1 MTSFSFSAKRETTA
15 ATPAKPRS
23 LVLRSSMLRPSKLLL
38 SKLRPSKLRPSG
50 EVRRAR
56 AARALF
62 AWAGL
67 LALLAFTA
75 SSVTAQ
81 EDELSVTAA
90 VEKTQV
96 YAGQPFVLQIQV
108 TGSDEVKPPDLS
120 GLEDFQVQDAGGG
133 QNNSQSISIVNGKIS
148 RVVRRGYTFNF
159 RLTAKR
165 AGDLLIPAI
174 NVTAEGTVR
183 RTQPIRIRAVPPSE
197 NEDFKLRLELS
208 DARVYVGQP
217 VVLTVTWYVGG
228 NVEEF
233 GFNIPLLEDK
243 RFDVTSFNENIDPNQ
258 QDAYVRIPLGDDA
271 AIGRKGRATLD
282 GRSFLTVKF
291 EKVLIPKQ
299 AGTIPVSQAT
309 VSMRAVQGVQRRG
322 GNSVFDEFFS
332 DGIFGRRAVYEDF
345 VVPSNT
351 PTLEVAELPAEGRP
365 AGFNGLIG
373 PFKIEAAATPTDV
386 SVGDP
391 ITLTVKVEGPRYL
404 ENVTLPPL
412 ENQPSLARDFRIPE
426 ERATGVVRGGAKV
439 FTQTLR
445 ATHSGVSEIPPIEV
459 PYFDPRSGAFEIARS
474 EPILLKVEGNRIIT
488 AQDAEG
494 RESAAVTKTELEAR
508 QEGIAHNYDGAD
520 ALINHAGSLAVWLSS
535 PLGLA
540 LLIVPPLGYGALWGF
555 LVMAQRRGADPT
567 GRRAKRAYRDFNRR
581 LASLDASKSSGS
593 GDLHSELLE
602 ALREYLGGRFALPP
616 GALTFADVGGV
627 LQQRGAGEETLSKL
641 RALFEQCEAG
651 RYAGGLY
658 ASEEPS
664 AMIERARQAAGQL
677 ERELS

>member
-1 MTSFSFSAKRETTA
+1 MTSCFLSAKHEATA
-15 ATPAKPRS
+15 EGLVKPRP
-23 LVLRSSMLRPSKLLL
+23 SMLTA
-38 SKLRPSKLRPSG
+38 G
-50 EVRRAR
+50 FFAR
-56 AARALF
+56 AA
-62 AWAGL
+62 L
-67 LALLAFTA
+67 LSSLVFMPP
-75 SSVTAQ
+75 SVTAQ
-81 EDELSVTAA
+81 EEELSVSAA

-133 QNNSQSISIVNGKIS
+133 QNNSQSISIVNGRIS

-165 AGDLLIPAI
+165 TGELLIPAI
-174 NVTAEGTVR
+174 NVTAGGKVR
-183 RTQPIRIRAVPPSE
+183 RTQPIRIHAVPPTE

-233 GFNIPLLEDK
+233 GFNIPLLDDK
-243 RFDVTSFNENIDPNQ
+243 RFDITGFDENIDPNQ
-258 QDAYVRIPLGDDA
+258 QDAYVRIPLGNDV

-299 AGTIPVSQAT
+299 AGTISAPPAT
-309 VSMRAVQGVQRRG
+309 VSMRAVQGYQRRG
-322 GNSVFDEFFS
+322 GSNVFDDFFS
-332 DGIFGRRAVYEDF
+332 DGFLGRRAVYEDF

-351 PTLEVAELPAEGRP
+351 LALEVAELPAEGRP

-373 PFKIEAAATPTDV
+373 PFSISAGATPTDV

-426 ERATGVVRGGAKV
+426 ERATGVVRGRSKV

-445 ATHSGVSEIPPIEV
+445 ATHSGVNEIPPIEV
-459 PYFDPRSGAFEIARS
+459 PYFDPRSGAYEIARS

-508 QEGIAHNYDGAD
+508 QEGIAHNYDSAD
-520 ALINHAGSLAVWLSS
+520 ALINQAGSLAVWLGS

-540 LLIVPPLGYGALWGF
+540 LLVVPPLGYGALWGF
-555 LVMAQRRGADPT
+555 LVMAQRRGADST

-581 LASLDASKSSGS
+581 LAGLDANKSNGS

-602 ALREYLGGRFALPP
+602 ALREYLGGRLELPP
-616 GALTFADVGGV
+616 GALTFSDVADV
-627 LQQRGAGEETLSKL
+627 LRQRGAAEETLTKL

-664 AMIERARQAAGQL
+664 AMIERARQAVSQL